1 MQVCRLGE
9 LPTDGTGLSLA
20 VVGHQVAVFL
30 IDGEVHALDDSCPHL
45 GGSLGLGV
53 VKDGDVTCPWHG
65 FHFCLSTGKSTDG
78 LDERVRVRPTRQRDG
93 YVEVA
98 FEAVRPDGCQVD
110 ANGPSGN
117 L

>member
-1 MQVCRLGE
+1 MRVCRLDE

-20 VVGHQVAVFL
+20 VDGSQVAVFL

-65 FHFCLSTGKSTDG
+65 FHFCLSTGESTDG
-78 LDERVRVRPTRQRDG
+78 LDEKVRIRHTRQRG
-93 YVEVA
+93 EYVEVA
-98 FEAVRPDGCQVD
+98 FRGALADGPQVD
-110 ANGPSGN
+110 INDPSGN